1 MGGTVATMND
11 PKGIAPMSQRLTDSA
26 TLEAI
31 GQRIAR
37 HRLDQNL
44 TQAQLSEEAGVSK
57 RTLVRL
63 ESGESTQVTN
73 LLRVLRA
80 LGLLNLDSIVPAP
93 LPSTPLPSPPLP
105 GAPVPSPIAQLRPQ
119 QPSRKRAS
127 PSPRKLPGRPR

>member
-31 GQRIAR
+31 GKRIAR

-93 LPSTPLPSPPLP
+93 LPSTPLP